1 MALEQGSLLQRSGLE
16 QLWAIVPDM
25 TSESWR
31 PMDSE
36 FKLIRKRLF
45 TTGNANRTRGTRENP
60 VNLSSG
66 KVRHDVRHEELP
78 GLFNVPI
85 VID

>member
-1 MALEQGSLLQRSGLE
+1 MSGAMALEQGSLLQRSGLE

-45 TTGNANRTRGTRENP
+45 TTAM
-60 VNLSSG
+60 
-66 KVRHDVRHEELP
+66 
-78 GLFNVPI
+78 PI
-85 VID
+85 GHAVQEKIRSTYRQAK